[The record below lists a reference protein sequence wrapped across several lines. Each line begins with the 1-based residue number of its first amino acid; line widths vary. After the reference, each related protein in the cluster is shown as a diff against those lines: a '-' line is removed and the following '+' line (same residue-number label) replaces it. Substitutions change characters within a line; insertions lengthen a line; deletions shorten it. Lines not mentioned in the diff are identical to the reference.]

1 MGRQNTF
8 TDLYLRTVEAAVAN
22 PGHWIEVPRRFAT
35 EMNAAVTGHC
45 LQGGYLRVK
54 PRDDGAS
61 ITVKGKSY
69 LRTAAPVDF
78 KIDGAGA
85 EWKLHLRVVQ

>member
-1 MGRQNTF
+1 MNTL
-8 TDLYLRTVEAAVAN
+8 TDLYLRTVEAAIAN

-35 EMNAAVTGHC
+35 EMNASVTGHC

-54 PRDDGAS
+54 PRNDAAS
-61 ITVKGKSY
+61 IKVNGKTY
-69 LRTAAPVDF
+69 LRTAAPVGF

-85 EWKLHLRVVQ
+85 EWKLYLRARA

>member
-1 MGRQNTF
+1 VKSRPV
-8 TDLYLRTVEAAVAN
+8 TDLYLQTVAAAVAN

-54 PRDDGAS
+54 PPDETSG
-61 ITVKGKSY
+61 ITVDGRTF

-78 KIDGAGA
+78 KVEGSGT
-85 EWKLHLRVVQ
+85 EWQLHLRARS

>member
-1 MGRQNTF
+1 MSNL

-22 PGHWIEVPRRFAT
+22 PGHRIEVPRRFAT

-54 PRDDGAS
+54 PRDGWET
-61 ITVKGKSY
+61 ITVNGKSY
-69 LRTAAPVDF
+69 LRTAAPVDVR
-78 KIDGAGA
+78 IDGAGA
-85 EWKLHLRVVQ
+85 EWKLHLRVVA